1 MKRKKSKSFLKT
13 AACATGLVCAFSA
26 LSVFAGCSQN
36 GASQENYIE
45 ISCGSGVNDAD
56 KPYDELY
63 WRNDPVASGA
73 DPGVM
78 WVSEEQDAENG
89 GWYYAYVTDVRQ
101 TGNVVYSAFCYRSKD
116 LSSWEVAGAADGY
129 ALVSVSDD
137 WTISNFWA
145 PECIYDET
153 SGKYYLYYSAQRSE
167 VARGDAAPLRITA
180 NCSLPWRFPIARR
193 DLFRWCEAARISTAR
208 KSQMRRGLILPG
220 ISIFPNRSRRS
231 TLPCLKMTTAR
242 CISRLRN
249 TKILRGAT
257 AASGG

>member
-45 ISCGSGVNDAD
+45 ISCGTCVNDAD

-167 VARGDAAPLRITA
+167 GTFFAG
-180 NCSLPWRFPIARR
+180 ARR
-193 DLFRWCEAARISTAR
+193 HGF
-208 KSQMRRGLILPG
+208 QRRG
-220 ISIFPNRSRRS
+220 NRK
-231 TLPCLKMTTAR
+231 C
-242 CISRLRN
+242 
-249 TKILRGAT
+249 
-257 AASGG
+257 AAV

>member
-45 ISCGSGVNDAD
+45 ISCGTGANDAD

-101 TGNVVYSAFCYRSKD
+101 IGNVEVPQSAF
-116 LSSWEVAGAADGY
+116 LAV
-129 ALVSVSDD
+129 
-137 WTISNFWA
+137 
-145 PECIYDET
+145 
-153 SGKYYLYYSAQRSE
+153 
-167 VARGDAAPLRITA
+167 
-180 NCSLPWRFPIARR
+180 
-193 DLFRWCEAARISTAR
+193 
-208 KSQMRRGLILPG
+208 
-220 ISIFPNRSRRS
+220 
-231 TLPCLKMTTAR
+231 LKMD
-242 CISRLRN
+242 
-249 TKILRGAT
+249 
-257 AASGG
+257 